1 MDKFKW
7 AIIVLGAIFLFIL
20 ADKWVFQP
28 QEKEAKQLEC
38 SQKVQSWL
46 SGLEEYQRR
55 TVSPAQVSTN
65 IDNCVKGFGY

>member
-38 SQKVQSWL
+38 SQKVQSWYT
-46 SGLEEYQRR
+46 GLDEYEKR
-55 TVSPAQVSTN
+55 TVSPAQAETL
-65 IDNCVKGFGY
+65 IEMCVKGFWS

>member
-7 AIIVLGAIFLFIL
+7 AIIVLGAIFLIIL

-38 SQKVQSWL
+38 AKWLQSVIKEGGNVGTANDVNTL
-46 SGLEEYQRR
+46 MSLCE
-55 TVSPAQVSTN
+55 
-65 IDNCVKGFGY
+65 KGINK